1 MVLFHRGEH
10 EHPDAAGAE
19 HVHGDFA
26 EFSAYLPQLIQ
37 RRPEVVIDV
46 VPYINKSGHGV
57 LHFRGVA
64 DRALVVTSQDVYRAF
79 AILHG
84 AEPAD
89 APQPTPLT
97 EDSETREGPSPD
109 LTPDVDIDNLDVERG
124 VANDPELPVTVL
136 RSSAIYGPHDP
147 QRRLAHYVRRMDD
160 RRPAIVLDAREA
172 RFRHS
177 HAYVDNVA
185 RAVVLAA
192 TDDRARGR
200 TYNVAERHTPTE
212 LDRLRKLADVCG
224 WEGELVVVPPDRLPQ
239 SLLFPAPEG
248 QDLYACSARIRAE
261 LDFTEVIDLDDG
273 IRHTI
278 AWEREQEKNE
288 PAPDYTDEDDILA
301 SLSIGL

>member
-89 APQPTPLT
+89 APQPISRPTST
-97 EDSETREGPSPD
+97 STISMSNAGWRTTRS
-109 LTPDVDIDNLDVERG
+109 
-124 VANDPELPVTVL
+124 
-136 RSSAIYGPHDP
+136 
-147 QRRLAHYVRRMDD
+147 
-160 RRPAIVLDAREA
+160 
-172 RFRHS
+172 FR
-177 HAYVDNVA
+177 
-185 RAVVLAA
+185 
-192 TDDRARGR
+192 
-200 TYNVAERHTPTE
+200 
-212 LDRLRKLADVCG
+212 
-224 WEGELVVVPPDRLPQ
+224 
-239 SLLFPAPEG
+239 
-248 QDLYACSARIRAE
+248 
-261 LDFTEVIDLDDG
+261 
-273 IRHTI
+273 
-278 AWEREQEKNE
+278 
-288 PAPDYTDEDDILA
+288 
-301 SLSIGL
+301 